1 MNRVFATLIICL
13 CLVASDV
20 AFSQERPAE
29 AQVAARSKV
38 NAAVT
43 ILLTPTRGD
52 DGKPVVGRE
61 GAVPFSI
68 LIADHTNDRGHA
80 PFGGTVEPG
89 EKPRVAAARESAE
102 ESRFQFKEDVILKKL
117 NDAPEVLVG
126 SLAMYVIVVDYVS
139 PKAMDEASSDG
150 DGTWE
155 RQGYAWMPVE
165 VVDQIVAS
173 DDRKI
178 PDRYR
183 SPHAKTD
190 HMWSAFAKIYPQVRP
205 EIDRVIR
212 KERERW
218 NEKAKAAR
226 DNR

>member
-1 MNRVFATLIICL
+1 MYRVFATVICCL
-13 CLVASDV
+13 CVIAPDA
-20 AFSQERPAE
+20 AFSREQSAE
-29 AQVAARSKV
+29 TKV
-38 NAAVT
+38 TAAVT
-43 ILLTPTRGD
+43 ILLTPTRGE
-52 DGKPVVGRE
+52 DGKPVVGKD
-61 GAVPFSI
+61 GTIPFSI

-117 NDAPEVLVG
+117 KDAPEVLVG

-139 PKAMDEASSDG
+139 PKAMDEAGTKG
-150 DGTWE
+150 DGAWE

-173 DDRKI
+173 EDKKI
-178 PDRYR
+178 PERHR

-190 HMWSAFAKIYPQVRP
+190 HMWSAFAKIYPQVKP
-205 EIDRVIR
+205 EIARVIR
-212 KERERW
+212 KERERR
-218 NEKAKAAR
+218 NGNPRAAR
-226 DNR
+226 DND

>member
-1 MNRVFATLIICL
+1 MYRVFATVICCL
-13 CLVASDV
+13 CVIAPDA
-20 AFSQERPAE
+20 AFSQEQSAE
-29 AQVAARSKV
+29 TKV
-38 NAAVT
+38 TAAVT
-43 ILLTPTRGD
+43 ILLTPTRGE
-52 DGKPVVGRE
+52 DGKPVVGKD
-61 GAVPFSI
+61 GTTQFSI

-89 EKPRVAAARESAE
+89 EKPRVAAAREAAE
-102 ESRFQFKEDVILKKL
+102 ESRFQFKADVILKKL

-150 DGTWE
+150 EGTWE

-173 DDRKI
+173 EDKKI
-178 PDRYR
+178 PERHR

-190 HMWSAFAKIYPQVRP
+190 HMWSAFAKIYPQVKP
-205 EIDRVIR
+205 EIARVIR
-212 KERERW
+212 KERERR
-218 NEKAKAAR
+218 NGNPRAAR
-226 DNR
+226 DND